1 VYNADVANLFGRVLS
16 GTKVLVS
23 SRPTGSALREQQRLQ
38 KVGPAGVSKYFLNKG
53 TPLRSVVVSM
63 LPPDE
68 AAN

>member
-1 VYNADVANLFGRVLS
+1 MYNADVANLFGRVLF
-16 GTKVLVS
+16 TKFVVS
-23 SRPTGSALREQQRLQ
+23 RRPTGSALREQQRLQ